1 MRRRFSASLNGFTL
15 AELLLAAAILAF
27 ALTAILML
35 FINCI
40 ILNEISRS
48 NMLAYSAIQAKME
61 EIKNT
66 AAAKSVDIMWWS
78 DALDALNGT
87 SFDLAGFSSGNGK
100 GRITVSNE
108 GGSLSFKRITIRAC
122 FRSRNRLIGDN
133 IDNCQS
139 SPVELTTL
147 IVRQR

>member
-1 MRRRFSASLNGFTL
+1 MGRGRHLRGFTL
-15 AELLLAAAILAF
+15 SELLLAAAILAF
-27 ALTAILML
+27 VLTAILML
-35 FINCI
+35 FLSAI

-48 NMLAYSAIQAKME
+48 NALAYNAIQAKME

-66 AAAKSVDIMWWS
+66 AAANFDG
-78 DALDALNGT
+78 LDALNGT
-87 SFDLAGFSSGNGK
+87 SFALAGFSSGNGK

-147 IVRQR
+147 IVKQR

>member
-1 MRRRFSASLNGFTL
+1 MGRGRHLRGFTL
-15 AELLLAAAILAF
+15 SELLLAAAILAF
-27 ALTAILML
+27 VLTAILML
-35 FINCI
+35 FISCI

-66 AAAKSVDIMWWS
+66 AAANF

-139 SPVELTTL
+139 SPVELITL

>member
-27 ALTAILML
+27 VLTAILML
-35 FINCI
+35 FISCI
-40 ILNEISRS
+40 ILNEISRC
-48 NMLAYSAIQAKME
+48 NTLAYNAIQAKME
-61 EIKNT
+61 EIKDT
-66 AAAKSVDIMWWS
+66 ASAN
-78 DALDALNGT
+78 LDSFNSLDLLNGT
-87 SFDLAGFSSGNGK
+87 SFELTGFSSGNGK
-100 GRITVSNE
+100 GRIEVTNE
-108 GGSLSFKRITIRAC
+108 GSINFKRITIRAC
-122 FRSRNRLIGDN
+122 FMSRRRLIGDD

>member
-1 MRRRFSASLNGFTL
+1 MGRGRHLRGFTL
-15 AELLLAAAILAF
+15 SELLLAAAILAF
-27 ALTAILML
+27 VLTAILML
-35 FINCI
+35 FLSAI

-48 NMLAYSAIQAKME
+48 NALAYNAIQAKME

-66 AAAKSVDIMWWS
+66 AAANF

-122 FRSRNRLIGDN
+122 FMSRRRLIGDN

-147 IVRQR
+147 IVKQR